1 MLQQKERKKITKT
14 NDLISKKYKEVCR
27 ALNYIE
33 LLLVS
38 ASTVTRYVSIS
49 FFASLVGISICIA
62 NNEAELKIY
71 LITAAIKNHKS
82 IIKKSLIR

>member
-1 MLQQKERKKITKT
+1 M

-49 FFASLVGISICIA
+49 FFAS
-62 NNEAELKIY
+62 
-71 LITAAIKNHKS
+71 
-82 IIKKSLIR
+82 